1 MPFTSFLSKYAD
13 LLSEIDRWFSRCQA
27 NQSAHIRCASGC
39 SGCCR
44 GLFDITLLD
53 AALLS
58 EGFCLLPEEI
68 RHRVL
73 LKSQR
78 KLQHLQGIWPD
89 LAPPYFLNHHP
100 EDEWELLMPDD
111 DETPCVLLD
120 DDGRCLVYD
129 HRPMTCRLHG
139 LPLIDISGEVM
150 HDEWC
155 TDNFS
160 DSDPLT
166 LPGLAAPFTE
176 IFRREVALGRD
187 FTQHCLGEVVHE
199 LDTFI
204 PLALLVNY
212 HDFDWPSWW
221 GSNRTAILSHSAAR

>member
-1 MPFTSFLSKYAD
+1 MPFTDILSKYAD
-13 LLSEIDRWFSRCQA
+13 LLTEIDQWFSRCQA
-27 NQSAHIRCASGC
+27 SQPAHIRCAGGC

-53 AALLS
+53 AALLGQ
-58 EGFCLLPEEI
+58 GFGLLPDEI
-68 RHRVL
+68 RNRVL
-73 LKSQR
+73 HKSEQR
-78 KLQHLQGIWPD
+78 LHLLQGIWPD
-89 LAPPYFLNHHP
+89 LAPPYFLNHRP
-100 EDEWELLMPDD
+100 EEEWEQLMPDE

-139 LPLIDISGEVM
+139 LPLIDVSGEIM

-155 TDNFS
+155 TDNFR
-160 DSDPLT
+160 DADPLA
-166 LPGLAAPFTE
+166 LPELAAPFTE
-176 IFRREVALGRD
+176 IFRMEVALGRD
-187 FTQHCLGEVVHE
+187 FTHHCLGEVVHE

-212 HDFDWPSWW
+212 HDFDWPTWW
-221 GSNRTAILSHSAAR
+221 RSNRTTILALSAER